1 MDTKDARAV
10 GKVDNMET
18 TATGAS
24 QAVQTLTDLLLTPEN
39 LMIMVAAWFLVV
51 IARRAAPAFFTR
63 PFMVRM
69 LPVLPTFL
77 TLGLIWIPGLR
88 PTDMTIGATLV
99 LGLILGWGAS
109 NVHKILSQT
118 VLGRD
123 ERIAHTKD
131 PVEPQSGTETLQPA
145 KEDNPSPPPTT

>member
-1 MDTKDARAV
+1 
-10 GKVDNMET
+10 MEV
-18 TATGAS
+18 TAAGAS

-51 IARRAAPAFFTR
+51 IVRRAAPDFFTR

-88 PTDMTIGATLV
+88 PTDMTVGATFV

-109 NVHKILSQT
+109 NVHKVLSQT
-118 VLGRD
+118 VLGKD
-123 ERIAHTKD
+123 LRIHNGAPAAPAD
-131 PVEPQSGTETLQPA
+131 PKPA
-145 KEDNPSPPPTT
+145 SEESASPPPDLEKP